1 MFLIKKIVA
10 TFLLPTSI
18 IFFFLLIGIC
28 FLWFTKKQ
36 RFGKLLVSASFV
48 ILTLCSYN
56 TFGSVLLGGLEQQY
70 PPLLT
75 VPNLVDVPWVV
86 VLGGGIAPDHN
97 LPDHD
102 QLAGSSLSRLI
113 EGIRI
118 HRQILGSRL
127 LLSGGAVFGTV
138 TEAGVMAE
146 TAVSLGV
153 SRQDLHLD
161 TRSQDSK
168 DQAKEVKKIVGNRRF
183 ILVTSAAHMPR
194 VMALFEK
201 QGLTPIPAPTD
212 YRIKKRQ
219 PISPGMFFPGSNN
232 LRSAEY
238 AIHEYL
244 GLIWAK
250 LRGQA

>member
-10 TFLLPTSI
+10 PFFLPTTLVFS
-18 IFFFLLIGIC
+18 LLLLGIC
-28 FLWFTKKQ
+28 FLWFTRKQ
-36 RFGKLLVSASFV
+36 KFGKFLVTVSFV
-48 ILTLCSYN
+48 ILALCSYN
-56 TFGSVLLGGLEQQY
+56 IIGNVLLGGLEKRY

-75 VPNLVDVPWVV
+75 VSNHVDVPWVV
-86 VLGGGIAPDHN
+86 VLGGGIAPDNN

-102 QLAGSSLSRLI
+102 QLSGSSLSRLI

-118 HRQILGSRL
+118 HRLIPGSRL
-127 LLSGGAVFGTV
+127 LLSGGAVFGMV
-138 TEAGVMAE
+138 SEAAVMAE

-153 SRQDLHLD
+153 NRAELYLD
-161 TRSQDSK
+161 KRSKDSK
-168 DQAKEVKKIVGNRRF
+168 DQAQEVKKIVGSGGF

-201 QGLTPIPAPTD
+201 QGLTPIPAPTN
-212 YRIKKRQ
+212 YQVKKRQ
-219 PISPGMFFPGSNN
+219 HISPGMFFPGSSN
-232 LRSAEY
+232 LRKAEY

-250 LRGQA
+250 LRGQV

>member
-10 TFLLPTSI
+10 PFFLPTSLV
-18 IFFFLLIGIC
+18 FSFLLLGIC
-28 FLWFTKKQ
+28 FLWFTRKQ
-36 RFGKLLVSASFV
+36 KFGKLLVTVSFV

-56 TFGSVLLGGLEQQY
+56 TFGNVLLGGLEQQY

-75 VPNLVDVPWVV
+75 VQNLVDVPWVV
-86 VLGGGIAPDHN
+86 VLGGGIAPDKK

-118 HRQILGSRL
+118 HRQIPGSRL

-138 TEAGVMAE
+138 TEAAVMAE

-153 SRQDLHLD
+153 NGQELQLD

-168 DQAKEVKKIVGNRRF
+168 DQAKEVKKIVGIRRF

-212 YRIKKRQ
+212 YQIKKRQ
-219 PISPGMFFPGSNN
+219 HISPGMFFPGSNN
-232 LRSAEY
+232 LRKAEY

-250 LRGQA
+250 LRGQV

>member
-1 MFLIKKIVA
+1 MFIIKKIVA
-10 TFLLPTSI
+10 PFFLPTALIFSFLL
-18 IFFFLLIGIC
+18 LGIC
-28 FLWFTKKQ
+28 FLWFTRKQ
-36 RFGKLLVSASFV
+36 KFGKLLVTVSFV

-56 TFGSVLLGGLEQQY
+56 TFGNVLLGGLEQQY

-75 VPNLVDVPWVV
+75 VQNLADVPWVV
-86 VLGGGIAPDHN
+86 VLGGGIAPDKN

-102 QLAGSSLSRLI
+102 QLADTSLSRLI

-118 HRQILGSRL
+118 HRQIPGSRL

-138 TEAGVMAE
+138 TEAAVMAE

-153 SRQDLHLD
+153 NRQDLLLD
-161 TRSQDSK
+161 TRSKDSK
-168 DQAKEVKKIVGNRRF
+168 DQAREVKNTVGSRRF

-212 YRIKKRQ
+212 FRIKKRQ
-219 PISPGMFFPGSNN
+219 HISPGMFFPGANN
-232 LRSAEY
+232 LRKAEY

-250 LRGQA
+250 LRRQA

>member
-1 MFLIKKIVA
+1 MFIIKKIVA
-10 TFLLPTSI
+10 PFFLPTSL
-18 IFFFLLIGIC
+18 IFFFMLLGIC
-28 FLWFTKKQ
+28 FLWFTRKQ
-36 RFGKLLVSASFV
+36 KFGKLLVTVSFV

-56 TFGSVLLGGLEQQY
+56 TLGNVLLGGLEKQY

-75 VPNLVDVPWVV
+75 VSNPVDVPWVV
-86 VLGGGIAPDHN
+86 VLGGGIAPDSN

-102 QLAGSSLSRLI
+102 QLANASLSRLV

-118 HRQILGSRL
+118 HRQIPGSRL
-127 LLSGGAVFGTV
+127 LLSGGAVFGMV
-138 TEAGVMAE
+138 TEAAVMAE

-153 SRQDLHLD
+153 NRQDLLLD
-161 TRSQDSK
+161 TRSKDSK
-168 DQAKEVKKIVGNRRF
+168 DQAREVKKIVGSRRF

-201 QGLTPIPAPTD
+201 QGLTSIPAPTD
-212 YRIKKRQ
+212 FRIKKRQ
-219 PISPGMFFPGSNN
+219 HISPGMFFPWANN
-232 LRSAEY
+232 LRKAEY

-250 LRGQA
+250 LRRQA